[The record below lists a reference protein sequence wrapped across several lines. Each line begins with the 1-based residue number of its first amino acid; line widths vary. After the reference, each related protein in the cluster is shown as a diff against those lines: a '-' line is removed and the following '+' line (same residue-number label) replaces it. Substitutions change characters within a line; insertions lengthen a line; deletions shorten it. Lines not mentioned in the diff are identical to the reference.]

1 MPDIPFWGSA
11 VVKFGTIYDPEED
24 VIIFVPFNTDGE
36 EQLADALAM
45 DPDHMGRLL
54 ELMGAGYKG
63 IMDVR
68 RSVRRAERKGILAE
82 TVLARYEAQVIA
94 EDIDEGLRLQSQ

>member
-24 VIIFVPFNTDGE
+24 VIIFVPLNTDGD
-36 EQLADALAM
+36 QLADEALAM
-45 DPDHMGRLL
+45 DPDYMGRLL
-54 ELMGAGYKG
+54 ELMGARYKG

-68 RSVRRAERKGILAE
+68 RSVRRADRKGILAE

-94 EDIDEGLRLQSQ
+94 EDVDEGLRIQSR